1 MIMVLSASVRGAVVS
16 YGRVRALDGVDLDVT
31 PGTHTA
37 ILGPNGSGKST
48 LLSVIAG
55 VERPSAGHVELA
67 APGVAFVVQ
76 RSEASDRLPV
86 TVRDTVAMG
95 RWAERGLWR
104 RMTRADH
111 TLIDACID
119 RLGLTELADR
129 RLGELSGGQ
138 RQRAL
143 VAQGLAQ
150 RAPLLLLDEPATGLD
165 SEAQQIIDDVIAD
178 EVSRGTTVVTA
189 THHLES
195 ARRADRCVLMA
206 RGRIAF
212 EGSPAEALD
221 EARLSEAFLPAH

>member
-1 MIMVLSASVRGAVVS
+1 MRGVAVS
-16 YGRVRALDGVDLDVT
+16 YGRVHALDGVDLDIT
-31 PGTHTA
+31 AGTHTA
-37 ILGPNGSGKST
+37 LLGPNGSGKST
-48 LLSVIAG
+48 LLAVLAG
-55 VERPSAGHVELA
+55 VERPSAGNVELA
-67 APGVAFVVQ
+67 RPGVAFVVQ
-76 RSEASDRLPV
+76 RSDASDRLPV

-104 RMTRADH
+104 RLTRSDR
-111 TLIDACID
+111 TLVETCID
-119 RLGLTELADR
+119 RLGLADLADR

-165 SEAQQIIDDVIAD
+165 AEAQQIIDDVIDD

-195 ARRADRCVLMA
+195 ARRADRCVLMV

-212 EGSPAEALD
+212 AGSPAEALD
-221 EARLSEAFLPAH
+221 SGRLGEAFLPVG